1 MIYACSGIVNFLG
14 RLVAGVLFDRLGY
27 SRLMSGTGL
36 LLAATLASIYTAGQ
50 HIQGLIACVWLVYFL
65 GFAHFSTIPAQ
76 VSVLLEVDSY
86 LVSMISRRCTACSR
100 ASLPLWLL
108 AALDWLSHSPMA
120 P

>member
-1 MIYACSGIVNFLG
+1 MHYGITIHDAMTCVCSGLVNFLG

-27 SRLMSGTGL
+27 SWLMSGTGL

-76 VSVLLEVDSY
+76 VSDKFYSC
-86 LVSMISRRCTACSR
+86 ISFKFSCRCTVCSL
-100 ASLPLWLL
+100 ASLPL
-108 AALDWLSHSPMA
+108 
-120 P
+120 

>member
-1 MIYACSGIVNFLG
+1 MIYVCSGIVNFLG

-36 LLAATLASIYTAGQ
+36 LLAATLASIYTAGK

-76 VSVLLEVDSY
+76 VSY
-86 LVSMISRRCTACSR
+86 QFY
-100 ASLPLWLL
+100 WK
-108 AALDWLSHSPMA
+108 
-120 P
+120 

>member
-1 MIYACSGIVNFLG
+1 MAPYSRRYSSVKIVSTLDAMTCVCSGLVNFLG

-27 SRLMSGTGL
+27 SWLMSGTGL

-76 VSVLLEVDSY
+76 VLFVVV
-86 LVSMISRRCTACSR
+86 VSI
-100 ASLPLWLL
+100 
-108 AALDWLSHSPMA
+108 
-120 P
+120 